1 MFYKNKHI
9 TQPLIIFK
17 QQYQV
22 HWGVGLNTGIPNSK
36 CMGVPFFFSYT
47 SAWNTGRVFK
57 FILKFLHKN

>member
-22 HWGVGLNTGIPNSK
+22 HWGVGLNIPNSK
-36 CMGVPFFFSYT
+36 CMGVTSFFFFHT
-47 SAWNTGRVFK
+47 HLHEIRGEFLR

>member
-22 HWGVGLNTGIPNSK
+22 HWGVGLNIPNSK
-36 CMGVPFFFSYT
+36 CMGVTSFFFFHT
-47 SAWNTGRVFK
+47 HLHEIRGE
-57 FILKFLHKN
+57 FLSLF

>member
-22 HWGVGLNTGIPNSK
+22 HWGVGLIIPNSK
-36 CMGVPFFFSYT
+36 CMGVPFFFFHT
-47 SAWNTGRVFK
+47 HLHEIRGE
-57 FILKFLHKN
+57 FLSLF